1 MNQKYPVYTEDTECQ
16 DCYKCLRHCPAKAIK
31 VENGKA
37 TVMPER
43 CIACGVCVGVC
54 PNKAKHIRDDLRRAG
69 SLFTAGATVI
79 AALAPSWTSEFPRCT
94 NEQIIKALKQLGF
107 SMVSETALGAQ
118 MISQRIVD
126 ELKQTNK
133 KLVISSACPAA
144 DAFIS
149 KYLPEFTDCITDVV
163 SPVLAH
169 CELLKKIYGDQV
181 KIVFFSPCI
190 AKKNEADARSDLLS
204 CSLTY
209 KDLRE
214 WFEKKNID
222 PASLLP
228 DGDEKFV
235 PEKAE
240 DGTIYP
246 IEGGMLETIKL
257 RGGGDMHYVTISG
270 IPDIEQALSGLNVD
284 DLDKPVFLEV
294 LACKG
299 GCVNGPCMSQ
309 NRPGLLNIVAN
320 LNKAELP
327 DKPPATGSGIGV
339 QGAYLNDYIDKKE
352 CSEDALHQALLR
364 VGKISEDDELNCGG
378 CGYDTCKE
386 FAKALLEGRAEPV
399 MCLSYLRNMAQ
410 KKANAMIRCMPSS
423 VVIVDNEMKIIESN
437 KHFARLVGGDA
448 LDIWNASEGMA
459 GARLDKLIPFAHLF
473 KENLENGRDI
483 HKTSLKAWDKILDVS
498 IFSIEEGR
506 VAGAVISDITSP
518 GMRREQIARRARMV
532 IKKNLETVQSIAAN
546 LGENMAETE
555 ILLRSLAKDY
565 AGDEGID
572 IEEEVDGDQ

>member
-54 PNKAKHIRDDLRRAG
+54 TNKAKHIRDDLRRAG

-79 AALAPSWTSEFPRCT
+79 AALAPSWTSEFQRCT

-222 PASLLP
+222 
-228 DGDEKFV
+228 GDFEK
-235 PEKAE
+235 
-240 DGTIYP
+240 
-246 IEGGMLETIKL
+246 M
-257 RGGGDMHYVTISG
+257 
-270 IPDIEQALSGLNVD
+270 N
-284 DLDKPVFLEV
+284 
-294 LACKG
+294 
-299 GCVNGPCMSQ
+299 
-309 NRPGLLNIVAN
+309 
-320 LNKAELP
+320 
-327 DKPPATGSGIGV
+327 
-339 QGAYLNDYIDKKE
+339 
-352 CSEDALHQALLR
+352 
-364 VGKISEDDELNCGG
+364 
-378 CGYDTCKE
+378 
-386 FAKALLEGRAEPV
+386 
-399 MCLSYLRNMAQ
+399 
-410 KKANAMIRCMPSS
+410 
-423 VVIVDNEMKIIESN
+423 
-437 KHFARLVGGDA
+437 
-448 LDIWNASEGMA
+448 
-459 GARLDKLIPFAHLF
+459 
-473 KENLENGRDI
+473 
-483 HKTSLKAWDKILDVS
+483 
-498 IFSIEEGR
+498 
-506 VAGAVISDITSP
+506 
-518 GMRREQIARRARMV
+518 
-532 IKKNLETVQSIAAN
+532 
-546 LGENMAETE
+546 
-555 ILLRSLAKDY
+555 
-565 AGDEGID
+565 
-572 IEEEVDGDQ
+572 